1 MVLGQGREAGADPRA
16 CGVARVVGAEHGEHP
31 PLVSWLSKHS
41 SVTHGDVIS
50 MVMARRICSLV
61 SRKLES
67 CGLHQERNVQM
78 WVCDAACCYLERVK

>member
-67 CGLHQERNVQM
+67 CGCIRKEMYKCGFVTRLAVI
-78 WVCDAACCYLERVK
+78 